1 MKKKIIFLVA
11 AALMLNSCDDLFE
24 PAIENFKDVEQMYD
38 DAQYAQGF
46 LVNVYRCV
54 PGYYDNSEYAT
65 DDAVIN
71 QKNNAFLTMAT
82 GGWTSRLWTPINQWT
97 NSFSSIQYINLFLEN
112 VDKVRW
118 SDDAEK
124 AQLFAR
130 RTKGEAYGLRGMF
143 LYYLL
148 RAHAGFGENGE
159 LLGVPRLTEYL
170 TINSDLNLPRASFA
184 DCVQQIYSDLEKA
197 EELLPWEYNDVNEVP
212 ADFQSITQDKG
223 KYNTVMG
230 EKSRQLFNGL
240 IARAYRVR
248 TALLAASPAFQDAS
262 NPASWADAANAAA
275 AVLNYNGGLGG
286 LDDKGVEYYSKE
298 VVENLQKGINP
309 KEIIWR
315 ENVSNSEAANSQEA
329 NNFPPSL
336 NGSGN
341 MNPSQNLVDA
351 FPMANGYPI
360 SDIVNSNYDKNNPYK
375 NREKRF
381 YQSILYDGSMWQ
393 GEEIITRVGVG
404 SPNEIDTSSD
414 SDVTNTGYYTRKTI
428 DESVNGADNLQMS
441 NGMANYIFF
450 RYADVLLMYAEA
462 SLEAGDKPT
471 AVEYLDMVRT
481 RGGNMPSIDDTYPLG
496 ITENQLREIIRR
508 DRRIELAFED
518 KRWWD
523 ILRWKICDGE
533 NGVMNKPI
541 GGMKIEDTNG
551 DGVWEYN
558 YHEVG
563 KRTFLPR
570 MYYQPIPQY
579 VIDKNP
585 VIREQNGG
593 EDGWVNGQNPG
604 Y

>member
-1 MKKKIIFLVA
+1 MRIHNIIKTVCLAGSLALLSACEDWLEIEPKDRFGDTTVWGSEENADMFLNDIYNQLPHLNNETQNLDQYSDNSYVGAEWMNARTTIYTGALSPTSWIPGPWDMWKWGRQNNDDAKGQYERIRSCNLFITKVTESDFSADYKKERLAEARFLRAWFYHYLWMAYGGVPIITEVLDNNVSTDIFYPRETAQKTFEFIDKELDEIK
-11 AALMLNSCDDLFE
+11 DDL
-24 PAIENFKDVEQMYD
+24 P
-38 DAQYAQGF
+38 
-46 LVNVYRCV
+46 
-54 PGYYDNSEYAT
+54 P
-65 DDAVIN
+65 
-71 QKNNAFLTMAT
+71 
-82 GGWTSRLWTPINQWT
+82 
-97 NSFSSIQYINLFLEN
+97 
-112 VDKVRW
+112 
-118 SDDAEK
+118 
-124 AQLFAR
+124 R
-130 RTKGEAYGLRGMF
+130 RSG
-143 LYYLL
+143 
-148 RAHAGFGENGE
+148 
-159 LLGVPRLTEYL
+159 
-170 TINSDLNLPRASFA
+170 SDLGRASKGAILTLKGWVKLFHA
-184 DCVQQIYSDLEKA
+184 S
-197 EELLPWEYNDVNEVP
+197 ELRNPGKDKKRWE
-212 ADFQSITQDKG
+212 
-223 KYNTVMG
+223 
-230 EKSRQLFNGL
+230 
-240 IARAYRVR
+240 
-248 TALLAASPAFQDAS
+248 
-262 NPASWADAANAAA
+262 AAA
-275 AVLNYNGGLGG
+275 ATLKDVIDLQVYRLQPTILDLWTEATNNNDEVIFDFQMSKQNGGRREG
-286 LDDKGVEYYSKE
+286 LFGPVFVKGVQSS
-298 VVENLQKGINP
+298 
-309 KEIIWR
+309 W
-315 ENVSNSEAANSQEA
+315 
-329 NNFPPSL
+329 
-336 NGSGN
+336 GN
-341 MNPSQNLVDA
+341 MQPTQELVDDYC
-351 FPMANGYPI
+351 MANGLPI
-360 SDIVNSNYDKNNPYK
+360 TDPASGYNKNNPYK

-471 AVEYLDMVRT
+471 AIEYLDMVRT
-481 RGGNMPSIDDTYPLG
+481 RGDNMPSINDTYPQG

>member
-1 MKKKIIFLVA
+1 MRIHNIIKTVCLAGSLALLSACEDWLEIEPKDRFGDTTVWGSEENADMFLNDIYNQLPHLNNETQNLDQYSDNSYVGAEWMNARTTIYTGALSPTSWIPGPWDMWKWGRQNNDDAKGQYERIRSCNLFITKVTESDFSAEYKKERLAEVRFLRAWFYHYLWMAYGGVPIITEVLDNNVSTDIFYPRETAQKTFEFIDKELDEIK
-11 AALMLNSCDDLFE
+11 DDL
-24 PAIENFKDVEQMYD
+24 P
-38 DAQYAQGF
+38 
-46 LVNVYRCV
+46 
-54 PGYYDNSEYAT
+54 P
-65 DDAVIN
+65 
-71 QKNNAFLTMAT
+71 
-82 GGWTSRLWTPINQWT
+82 
-97 NSFSSIQYINLFLEN
+97 
-112 VDKVRW
+112 
-118 SDDAEK
+118 
-124 AQLFAR
+124 R
-130 RTKGEAYGLRGMF
+130 RSG
-143 LYYLL
+143 
-148 RAHAGFGENGE
+148 
-159 LLGVPRLTEYL
+159 
-170 TINSDLNLPRASFA
+170 SDLGRASKGA
-184 DCVQQIYSDLEKA
+184 ILTLKGWV
-197 EELLPWEYNDVNEVP
+197 ELFHASELRNPGKDKKRWE
-212 ADFQSITQDKG
+212 
-223 KYNTVMG
+223 
-230 EKSRQLFNGL
+230 
-240 IARAYRVR
+240 
-248 TALLAASPAFQDAS
+248 
-262 NPASWADAANAAA
+262 AAA
-275 AVLNYNGGLGG
+275 ATLKDVIDLQVYHLQPTILDLWTEATNNNDEVIFDFQMSKQNGGRREG
-286 LDDKGVEYYSKE
+286 LFGPVFVKGVQSS
-298 VVENLQKGINP
+298 
-309 KEIIWR
+309 W
-315 ENVSNSEAANSQEA
+315 
-329 NNFPPSL
+329 
-336 NGSGN
+336 GN
-341 MNPSQNLVDA
+341 MQPTQELVDDYC
-351 FPMANGYPI
+351 MANGLPI
-360 SDIVNSNYDKNNPYK
+360 TDPASGYNKNNPYK

-471 AVEYLDMVRT
+471 AIEYLDMVRT
-481 RGGNMPSIDDTYPLG
+481 RRDNMPSIGDTYPQG

>member
-1 MKKKIIFLVA
+1 MRIHNIIKTVCLAGSLALLSACEDWLEIEPKDRFGDTTVWGSEENADMFLNDIYNQLPHLNNETQNLDQYSDNSYVGAEWMNARTTIYTGALSPTSWIPGPWDMWKWGRQNNDDAKGQYERIRSCNLFITKVIESDFSADYKKERLAEARFLRAWFYHYLWMAYGGVPIITEVLDNNVSTDIFYPRETAQKTFEFIDKELDEIK
-11 AALMLNSCDDLFE
+11 DDL
-24 PAIENFKDVEQMYD
+24 P
-38 DAQYAQGF
+38 
-46 LVNVYRCV
+46 
-54 PGYYDNSEYAT
+54 P
-65 DDAVIN
+65 
-71 QKNNAFLTMAT
+71 
-82 GGWTSRLWTPINQWT
+82 
-97 NSFSSIQYINLFLEN
+97 
-112 VDKVRW
+112 
-118 SDDAEK
+118 
-124 AQLFAR
+124 R
-130 RTKGEAYGLRGMF
+130 RSG
-143 LYYLL
+143 
-148 RAHAGFGENGE
+148 
-159 LLGVPRLTEYL
+159 
-170 TINSDLNLPRASFA
+170 SDLGRASKGA
-184 DCVQQIYSDLEKA
+184 ILTLKGWV
-197 EELLPWEYNDVNEVP
+197 ELFHASELRNPGKDKKRWE
-212 ADFQSITQDKG
+212 
-223 KYNTVMG
+223 
-230 EKSRQLFNGL
+230 
-240 IARAYRVR
+240 
-248 TALLAASPAFQDAS
+248 
-262 NPASWADAANAAA
+262 AAA
-275 AVLNYNGGLGG
+275 ATLKDVIDLQVYHLQPTILDLWTEATNNNDEVIFDFQMSKQNGGRREG
-286 LDDKGVEYYSKE
+286 LFGPVFVKGVQSS
-298 VVENLQKGINP
+298 
-309 KEIIWR
+309 W
-315 ENVSNSEAANSQEA
+315 
-329 NNFPPSL
+329 
-336 NGSGN
+336 GN
-341 MNPSQNLVDA
+341 MQPTQELVDDYC
-351 FPMANGYPI
+351 MANGLPI
-360 SDIVNSNYDKNNPYK
+360 TDPASGYNKNNPYK
-375 NREKRF
+375 NREKSF

-471 AVEYLDMVRT
+471 AIEYLDMVRT
-481 RGGNMPSIDDTYPLG
+481 RGDNMPSIGDTYPQG

>member
-1 MKKKIIFLVA
+1 MRIHNIIKTVCLAGSLALLSACEDWLEIEPKDRFGDTTVWGSEENADMFLNDIYNQLPHLNNETQNLDQYSDNSYVGAEWMNARTTIYTGALSPTSWIPGPWDMWKWGRQNNDDAKGQYERIRSCNLFITKVTESDFSAEYKKERLAEVRFLRAWFYHYLWMAYGGVPIITEVLDNNVSTDIFYPRETAQKTFEFIDKELDEIK
-11 AALMLNSCDDLFE
+11 DDL
-24 PAIENFKDVEQMYD
+24 P
-38 DAQYAQGF
+38 
-46 LVNVYRCV
+46 
-54 PGYYDNSEYAT
+54 P
-65 DDAVIN
+65 
-71 QKNNAFLTMAT
+71 
-82 GGWTSRLWTPINQWT
+82 
-97 NSFSSIQYINLFLEN
+97 
-112 VDKVRW
+112 
-118 SDDAEK
+118 
-124 AQLFAR
+124 R
-130 RTKGEAYGLRGMF
+130 RSG
-143 LYYLL
+143 
-148 RAHAGFGENGE
+148 
-159 LLGVPRLTEYL
+159 
-170 TINSDLNLPRASFA
+170 SDLGRASKGA
-184 DCVQQIYSDLEKA
+184 ILTLKGWV
-197 EELLPWEYNDVNEVP
+197 ELFHASELRNPGKDKKRWE
-212 ADFQSITQDKG
+212 
-223 KYNTVMG
+223 
-230 EKSRQLFNGL
+230 
-240 IARAYRVR
+240 
-248 TALLAASPAFQDAS
+248 
-262 NPASWADAANAAA
+262 AAA
-275 AVLNYNGGLGG
+275 ATLKDVIDLQVYHLQPTILDLWTEATNNNDEVIFDFQMSKQNGGRREG
-286 LDDKGVEYYSKE
+286 LFGPVFVKGVQSS
-298 VVENLQKGINP
+298 
-309 KEIIWR
+309 W
-315 ENVSNSEAANSQEA
+315 
-329 NNFPPSL
+329 
-336 NGSGN
+336 GN
-341 MNPSQNLVDA
+341 MQPTQELVDDYC
-351 FPMANGYPI
+351 MANRLPITDPASGY
-360 SDIVNSNYDKNNPYK
+360 NKNNPYK

-471 AVEYLDMVRT
+471 AIEYLDMVRT
-481 RGGNMPSIDDTYPLG
+481 RGDNMPSIGDTYPQG

>member
-1 MKKKIIFLVA
+1 MRIHNIIKTVCLAGSLALLSACEDWLEIEPKDRFGDTTVWGSEENADMFLNDIYNQLPHLNNETQNLDQYSDNSYVGAEWMNARTTIYTGALSPTSWIPGPWDMWKWGRQNNDDAKGQYERIRSCNLFITKVTESDFSADYKKERLAEARFLRAWFYHYLWMAYGGVPIITEVLDNNVSTDIFYPRETAQKTFEFIDKELDEIK
-11 AALMLNSCDDLFE
+11 DDL
-24 PAIENFKDVEQMYD
+24 P
-38 DAQYAQGF
+38 
-46 LVNVYRCV
+46 
-54 PGYYDNSEYAT
+54 P
-65 DDAVIN
+65 
-71 QKNNAFLTMAT
+71 
-82 GGWTSRLWTPINQWT
+82 
-97 NSFSSIQYINLFLEN
+97 
-112 VDKVRW
+112 
-118 SDDAEK
+118 
-124 AQLFAR
+124 R
-130 RTKGEAYGLRGMF
+130 RSG
-143 LYYLL
+143 
-148 RAHAGFGENGE
+148 
-159 LLGVPRLTEYL
+159 
-170 TINSDLNLPRASFA
+170 SDLGRASKGA
-184 DCVQQIYSDLEKA
+184 ILTLKGWV
-197 EELLPWEYNDVNEVP
+197 ELFHTSELRNPGKDKKRWE
-212 ADFQSITQDKG
+212 
-223 KYNTVMG
+223 
-230 EKSRQLFNGL
+230 
-240 IARAYRVR
+240 
-248 TALLAASPAFQDAS
+248 
-262 NPASWADAANAAA
+262 AAA
-275 AVLNYNGGLGG
+275 ATLKDVIDLQVYRLQPTILDLWTEATNNNDEVIFDFQMSKQNGGRREG
-286 LDDKGVEYYSKE
+286 LFGPVFVKGVQSS
-298 VVENLQKGINP
+298 
-309 KEIIWR
+309 W
-315 ENVSNSEAANSQEA
+315 
-329 NNFPPSL
+329 
-336 NGSGN
+336 GN
-341 MNPSQNLVDA
+341 MQPTQELVDDYC
-351 FPMANGYPI
+351 MANGLPI
-360 SDIVNSNYDKNNPYK
+360 TDPASGYNKNNPYK

-404 SPNEIDTSSD
+404 SPNEIDTSSN

-471 AVEYLDMVRT
+471 AIEYLDMVRT
-481 RGGNMPSIDDTYPLG
+481 RGDNMPSINDTYPQG

>member
-1 MKKKIIFLVA
+1 MRIHNIIKTVCLAGSLALLSACEDWLEIEPKDRFGDTTVWGSEENADMFLNDIYNQLPHLNNETQNLDQYSDNSYVGAEWMNARTTIYTGALSPTSWIPGPWDMWKWGRQNNDDAKGQYERIRSCNLFITKVTESDFSADYKKERLAEARFLRAWFYHYLWMAYGGVPIITEVLDNNVSTDIFYPRETAQKTFEFIDKELDEIK
-11 AALMLNSCDDLFE
+11 DDL
-24 PAIENFKDVEQMYD
+24 P
-38 DAQYAQGF
+38 
-46 LVNVYRCV
+46 
-54 PGYYDNSEYAT
+54 P
-65 DDAVIN
+65 
-71 QKNNAFLTMAT
+71 
-82 GGWTSRLWTPINQWT
+82 
-97 NSFSSIQYINLFLEN
+97 
-112 VDKVRW
+112 
-118 SDDAEK
+118 
-124 AQLFAR
+124 R
-130 RTKGEAYGLRGMF
+130 RSG
-143 LYYLL
+143 
-148 RAHAGFGENGE
+148 
-159 LLGVPRLTEYL
+159 
-170 TINSDLNLPRASFA
+170 SDLGRASKGA
-184 DCVQQIYSDLEKA
+184 ILTLKGWV
-197 EELLPWEYNDVNEVP
+197 ELFHASELRNPGKDKKRWE
-212 ADFQSITQDKG
+212 
-223 KYNTVMG
+223 
-230 EKSRQLFNGL
+230 
-240 IARAYRVR
+240 
-248 TALLAASPAFQDAS
+248 
-262 NPASWADAANAAA
+262 AAA
-275 AVLNYNGGLGG
+275 ATLKDVIDLQVYRLQPTILDFWTEATNNNDEVIFDFQMSKQNGGRREG
-286 LDDKGVEYYSKE
+286 LFGPVFVKGVQSS
-298 VVENLQKGINP
+298 
-309 KEIIWR
+309 W
-315 ENVSNSEAANSQEA
+315 
-329 NNFPPSL
+329 
-336 NGSGN
+336 GN
-341 MNPSQNLVDA
+341 MQPTQELVDDYC
-351 FPMANGYPI
+351 MANGLPI
-360 SDIVNSNYDKNNPYK
+360 TDPASGYNKNNPYK

-471 AVEYLDMVRT
+471 AIEYLDMVRT
-481 RGGNMPSIDDTYPLG
+481 RGDNMPSINDTYPQG

>member
-1 MKKKIIFLVA
+1 MRIHNIIKTVCLAGSLALLSACEDWLEIEPKDRFGDTTVWGSEENADMFLNDIYNQLPHLNNETQNLDQYSDNSYVGAEWMNARTTIYTGALSPTSWIPGPWDMWKWGRQNNDDAKGQYERIRSCNLFITKVTESDFSAEYKKERLAEVRFLRAWFYHYLWMAYGGVPIITEVLDNNVSTDIFYPRETAQKTFEFIDKELDEIK
-11 AALMLNSCDDLFE
+11 DDL
-24 PAIENFKDVEQMYD
+24 P
-38 DAQYAQGF
+38 
-46 LVNVYRCV
+46 
-54 PGYYDNSEYAT
+54 P
-65 DDAVIN
+65 
-71 QKNNAFLTMAT
+71 
-82 GGWTSRLWTPINQWT
+82 
-97 NSFSSIQYINLFLEN
+97 
-112 VDKVRW
+112 
-118 SDDAEK
+118 
-124 AQLFAR
+124 R
-130 RTKGEAYGLRGMF
+130 RSG
-143 LYYLL
+143 
-148 RAHAGFGENGE
+148 
-159 LLGVPRLTEYL
+159 
-170 TINSDLNLPRASFA
+170 SDLGRASKGA
-184 DCVQQIYSDLEKA
+184 ILTLKGWV
-197 EELLPWEYNDVNEVP
+197 ELFHASELRNPGKDKKRWE
-212 ADFQSITQDKG
+212 
-223 KYNTVMG
+223 
-230 EKSRQLFNGL
+230 
-240 IARAYRVR
+240 
-248 TALLAASPAFQDAS
+248 
-262 NPASWADAANAAA
+262 AAA
-275 AVLNYNGGLGG
+275 ATLKDVIDLQVYHLQPTILDLWTEATNNNDEVIFDFQMSKQNGGRREG
-286 LDDKGVEYYSKE
+286 LFGPVFVKGVQSS
-298 VVENLQKGINP
+298 
-309 KEIIWR
+309 W
-315 ENVSNSEAANSQEA
+315 
-329 NNFPPSL
+329 
-336 NGSGN
+336 GN
-341 MNPSQNLVDA
+341 MQPTQELVDDYC
-351 FPMANGYPI
+351 MANGLPI
-360 SDIVNSNYDKNNPYK
+360 TDPASGYNKNNPYK

-471 AVEYLDMVRT
+471 AIEYLDMVRT
-481 RGGNMPSIDDTYPLG
+481 RGDNMPSIGDTYPQG

-558 YHEVG
+558 YHEVV

>member
-1 MKKKIIFLVA
+1 MRIHNIIKTVCLAGSLALLSACEDWLEIEPKDRFGDTTVWGSEENADMFLNDIYNQLPHLNNETQNLDQYSDNSYVGAEWMNARTTIYTGALSPTSWIPGPWDMWKWGRQNNDDAKGQYERIRSCNLFITKVTESDFSADYKKERLAEARFLRAWFYHYLWMAYGGVPIITEVLDNNVSTDIFYPRETAQKTFEFIDKELDEIK
-11 AALMLNSCDDLFE
+11 DDL
-24 PAIENFKDVEQMYD
+24 P
-38 DAQYAQGF
+38 
-46 LVNVYRCV
+46 
-54 PGYYDNSEYAT
+54 P
-65 DDAVIN
+65 
-71 QKNNAFLTMAT
+71 
-82 GGWTSRLWTPINQWT
+82 
-97 NSFSSIQYINLFLEN
+97 
-112 VDKVRW
+112 
-118 SDDAEK
+118 
-124 AQLFAR
+124 R
-130 RTKGEAYGLRGMF
+130 RSG
-143 LYYLL
+143 
-148 RAHAGFGENGE
+148 
-159 LLGVPRLTEYL
+159 
-170 TINSDLNLPRASFA
+170 SDLGRASKGA
-184 DCVQQIYSDLEKA
+184 ILALKGWV
-197 EELLPWEYNDVNEVP
+197 ELFHASELRNPGKDKKRWE
-212 ADFQSITQDKG
+212 
-223 KYNTVMG
+223 
-230 EKSRQLFNGL
+230 
-240 IARAYRVR
+240 
-248 TALLAASPAFQDAS
+248 
-262 NPASWADAANAAA
+262 AAA
-275 AVLNYNGGLGG
+275 ATLKDVIDLQVYRLQPTILDLWTEATNNNDEVIFDFQMSKQNGGRREG
-286 LDDKGVEYYSKE
+286 LFGPVFVKGVQSS
-298 VVENLQKGINP
+298 
-309 KEIIWR
+309 W
-315 ENVSNSEAANSQEA
+315 
-329 NNFPPSL
+329 
-336 NGSGN
+336 GN
-341 MNPSQNLVDA
+341 MQPTQELVDDYC
-351 FPMANGYPI
+351 MANGLPI
-360 SDIVNSNYDKNNPYK
+360 TDPASGYNKNNPYK

-471 AVEYLDMVRT
+471 AIEYLDMVRT
-481 RGGNMPSIDDTYPLG
+481 RGDNMPSINDTYPQG

>member
-1 MKKKIIFLVA
+1 MRIHNIIKTVCLAGSLALLSACEDWLEIEPKDRFGDTTVWGSEENADMFLNDIYNQLPHLNNETQNLDQYSDNSYVGAEWMNARTTIYTGALSPTSWIPGPWDMWKWGRQNNDDAKGQYERIRSCNLFITKVTESDFSADYKKERLAEARFLRAWFYHYLWMAYGGVPIITEVLDNNVSTDIFYPRETAQKTFEFIDKELDEIK
-11 AALMLNSCDDLFE
+11 DDL
-24 PAIENFKDVEQMYD
+24 P
-38 DAQYAQGF
+38 
-46 LVNVYRCV
+46 
-54 PGYYDNSEYAT
+54 P
-65 DDAVIN
+65 
-71 QKNNAFLTMAT
+71 
-82 GGWTSRLWTPINQWT
+82 
-97 NSFSSIQYINLFLEN
+97 
-112 VDKVRW
+112 
-118 SDDAEK
+118 
-124 AQLFAR
+124 R
-130 RTKGEAYGLRGMF
+130 RSG
-143 LYYLL
+143 
-148 RAHAGFGENGE
+148 
-159 LLGVPRLTEYL
+159 
-170 TINSDLNLPRASFA
+170 SDLGRASKGA
-184 DCVQQIYSDLEKA
+184 ILTLKGWV
-197 EELLPWEYNDVNEVP
+197 ELFHASELRNPGKDKKRWE
-212 ADFQSITQDKG
+212 
-223 KYNTVMG
+223 
-230 EKSRQLFNGL
+230 
-240 IARAYRVR
+240 
-248 TALLAASPAFQDAS
+248 
-262 NPASWADAANAAA
+262 AAA
-275 AVLNYNGGLGG
+275 ATLKDVIDLQVYHLQPTILDLWTEATNNNDEVIFDFQMSKQNGGRREG
-286 LDDKGVEYYSKE
+286 LFGPVFVKGVQSS
-298 VVENLQKGINP
+298 
-309 KEIIWR
+309 W
-315 ENVSNSEAANSQEA
+315 
-329 NNFPPSL
+329 
-336 NGSGN
+336 GN
-341 MNPSQNLVDA
+341 MQPTQELVDDYC
-351 FPMANGYPI
+351 MANGLPI
-360 SDIVNSNYDKNNPYK
+360 TDPASGYNKNNPYK

-471 AVEYLDMVRT
+471 AIEYLDMVRT
-481 RGGNMPSIDDTYPLG
+481 RGDNMPSIGDTYPQG

-541 GGMKIEDTNG
+541 GGMKKEDTTG

>member
-1 MKKKIIFLVA
+1 MRIHNIIKTVCLAGSLALLSACEDWLEIEPKDRFGDTTVWGSEENADMFLNDIYNQLPHLNNETQNLDQYSDNSYVGAEWMNARTTIYTGALSPTSWIPGPWDMWKWGRQNNDDAKGQYERICNLFITKVTESDFSAEYKKERLAEARFLRAWFYHYLWMAYGGVPIITEVLDNNVSTDIFYPRETAQKTFEFIDKELDEIK
-11 AALMLNSCDDLFE
+11 DDL
-24 PAIENFKDVEQMYD
+24 P
-38 DAQYAQGF
+38 
-46 LVNVYRCV
+46 
-54 PGYYDNSEYAT
+54 P
-65 DDAVIN
+65 
-71 QKNNAFLTMAT
+71 
-82 GGWTSRLWTPINQWT
+82 
-97 NSFSSIQYINLFLEN
+97 
-112 VDKVRW
+112 
-118 SDDAEK
+118 
-124 AQLFAR
+124 R
-130 RTKGEAYGLRGMF
+130 RSG
-143 LYYLL
+143 
-148 RAHAGFGENGE
+148 
-159 LLGVPRLTEYL
+159 
-170 TINSDLNLPRASFA
+170 SDLGRASKGA
-184 DCVQQIYSDLEKA
+184 ILTLKGWV
-197 EELLPWEYNDVNEVP
+197 ELFHASELRNPGKDKKRWE
-212 ADFQSITQDKG
+212 
-223 KYNTVMG
+223 
-230 EKSRQLFNGL
+230 
-240 IARAYRVR
+240 
-248 TALLAASPAFQDAS
+248 
-262 NPASWADAANAAA
+262 AAA
-275 AVLNYNGGLGG
+275 ATLKDVIDLQVYHLQPTILDLWTEATNNNDEVIFDFQMSKQNGGRREG
-286 LDDKGVEYYSKE
+286 LFGPVFVKGVQSS
-298 VVENLQKGINP
+298 
-309 KEIIWR
+309 W
-315 ENVSNSEAANSQEA
+315 
-329 NNFPPSL
+329 
-336 NGSGN
+336 GN
-341 MNPSQNLVDA
+341 MQPTQELVDDYC
-351 FPMANGYPI
+351 MANGLPI
-360 SDIVNSNYDKNNPYK
+360 TDPASGYNKNNPYK

-471 AVEYLDMVRT
+471 AIEYLDMVRT
-481 RGGNMPSIDDTYPLG
+481 RGDNMPSIGDTYPQG

>member
-1 MKKKIIFLVA
+1 MRIHNIIKTVCLAGSLALLSACEDWLEIEPKDRFGDTTVWGSEENADMFLNDIYNQLPHLNNETQNLDQYSDNSYVGAEWMNARTTIYTGALSPTSWIPGPWDMWKWGRQNNDDAKGQYERIRSCNLFITKVTESDFSAEYKKERLAEARFLRAWFYHYLWMAYGGVPIITEVLDNNVSTDIFYPRETAQKTFEFIDKELDEIK
-11 AALMLNSCDDLFE
+11 DDL
-24 PAIENFKDVEQMYD
+24 P
-38 DAQYAQGF
+38 
-46 LVNVYRCV
+46 
-54 PGYYDNSEYAT
+54 P
-65 DDAVIN
+65 
-71 QKNNAFLTMAT
+71 
-82 GGWTSRLWTPINQWT
+82 
-97 NSFSSIQYINLFLEN
+97 
-112 VDKVRW
+112 
-118 SDDAEK
+118 
-124 AQLFAR
+124 R
-130 RTKGEAYGLRGMF
+130 RSG
-143 LYYLL
+143 
-148 RAHAGFGENGE
+148 
-159 LLGVPRLTEYL
+159 
-170 TINSDLNLPRASFA
+170 SDLGRASKGA
-184 DCVQQIYSDLEKA
+184 ILTLKGWV
-197 EELLPWEYNDVNEVP
+197 ELFHASELCNPGKDKKRWE
-212 ADFQSITQDKG
+212 
-223 KYNTVMG
+223 
-230 EKSRQLFNGL
+230 
-240 IARAYRVR
+240 
-248 TALLAASPAFQDAS
+248 
-262 NPASWADAANAAA
+262 AAA
-275 AVLNYNGGLGG
+275 ATLKDVIDLQVYHLQPTILDLWTEATNNNDEVIFDFQMSKQNGGRREG
-286 LDDKGVEYYSKE
+286 LFGPVFVKGVQSS
-298 VVENLQKGINP
+298 
-309 KEIIWR
+309 W
-315 ENVSNSEAANSQEA
+315 
-329 NNFPPSL
+329 
-336 NGSGN
+336 GN
-341 MNPSQNLVDA
+341 MQPTQELVDDYC
-351 FPMANGYPI
+351 MANGLPI
-360 SDIVNSNYDKNNPYK
+360 TDPASGYNKNNPYK

-471 AVEYLDMVRT
+471 AIEYLDMVRT
-481 RGGNMPSIDDTYPLG
+481 RGDNMPSIGDTYPQG

>member
-1 MKKKIIFLVA
+1 MRIHNIIKTVCLAGSLALLSACEDWLEIEPKDRFGDTTVWGSEENADMFLNDIYNQLPHLNNETQNLDQYSDNSYVGAEWMNARTTIYTGALSPTSWIPGPWDMWKWGRQNNDDAKGQYERIRSCNLFITKVTESDFSAEYKKERLAEARFLRAWFYHYLWMAYGGVPIITEVLDNNVSTDIFYPRETAQKTFEFIDKELDEIK
-11 AALMLNSCDDLFE
+11 DDL
-24 PAIENFKDVEQMYD
+24 P
-38 DAQYAQGF
+38 
-46 LVNVYRCV
+46 
-54 PGYYDNSEYAT
+54 P
-65 DDAVIN
+65 
-71 QKNNAFLTMAT
+71 
-82 GGWTSRLWTPINQWT
+82 
-97 NSFSSIQYINLFLEN
+97 
-112 VDKVRW
+112 
-118 SDDAEK
+118 
-124 AQLFAR
+124 R
-130 RTKGEAYGLRGMF
+130 RSG
-143 LYYLL
+143 
-148 RAHAGFGENGE
+148 
-159 LLGVPRLTEYL
+159 
-170 TINSDLNLPRASFA
+170 SDLGRASKGA
-184 DCVQQIYSDLEKA
+184 ILTLKGWV
-197 EELLPWEYNDVNEVP
+197 ELFHASELRNPGK
-212 ADFQSITQDKG
+212 DK
-223 KYNTVMG
+223 KRW
-230 EKSRQLFNGL
+230 K
-240 IARAYRVR
+240 
-248 TALLAASPAFQDAS
+248 
-262 NPASWADAANAAA
+262 AAA
-275 AVLNYNGGLGG
+275 ATLKDVIDLQVYHLQPTILDLWTEATNNNDEVIFDFQMSKQNGGRREG
-286 LDDKGVEYYSKE
+286 LFGPVFVKGVQSS
-298 VVENLQKGINP
+298 
-309 KEIIWR
+309 W
-315 ENVSNSEAANSQEA
+315 
-329 NNFPPSL
+329 
-336 NGSGN
+336 GN
-341 MNPSQNLVDA
+341 MQPTQELVDDYC
-351 FPMANGYPI
+351 MANGLPI
-360 SDIVNSNYDKNNPYK
+360 TDPASGYNKNNPYK

>member
-1 MKKKIIFLVA
+1 MRIHNIIKTVCLAGSLALLSACEDWLEIEPKDRFGDTTVWGSEENADMFLNDIYNQLPHLNNETQNLDQYSDNSYVGAEWMNARTTIYTGALSPTNWIPGPWDMWKWGRQNNDDAKGQYERIRSCNLFITKVTESDFSAEYKKERLAEVRFLRAWFYHYLWMAYGGVPIITEVLDNNVSTDIFYPRETAQKTFEFIDKELDEIK
-11 AALMLNSCDDLFE
+11 DDL
-24 PAIENFKDVEQMYD
+24 P
-38 DAQYAQGF
+38 
-46 LVNVYRCV
+46 
-54 PGYYDNSEYAT
+54 P
-65 DDAVIN
+65 
-71 QKNNAFLTMAT
+71 
-82 GGWTSRLWTPINQWT
+82 
-97 NSFSSIQYINLFLEN
+97 
-112 VDKVRW
+112 
-118 SDDAEK
+118 
-124 AQLFAR
+124 R
-130 RTKGEAYGLRGMF
+130 RSG
-143 LYYLL
+143 
-148 RAHAGFGENGE
+148 
-159 LLGVPRLTEYL
+159 
-170 TINSDLNLPRASFA
+170 SDLGRASKGA
-184 DCVQQIYSDLEKA
+184 ILTLKGWV
-197 EELLPWEYNDVNEVP
+197 ELFHASELRNPGKDKKRWE
-212 ADFQSITQDKG
+212 
-223 KYNTVMG
+223 
-230 EKSRQLFNGL
+230 
-240 IARAYRVR
+240 
-248 TALLAASPAFQDAS
+248 
-262 NPASWADAANAAA
+262 AAA
-275 AVLNYNGGLGG
+275 ATLKDVIDLQVYHLQPTILDLWTEATNNNDEVIFDFQMSKQNGGRREG
-286 LDDKGVEYYSKE
+286 LFGPVFVKGVQSS
-298 VVENLQKGINP
+298 
-309 KEIIWR
+309 W
-315 ENVSNSEAANSQEA
+315 
-329 NNFPPSL
+329 
-336 NGSGN
+336 GN
-341 MNPSQNLVDA
+341 MQPTQELVDDYC
-351 FPMANGYPI
+351 MANGLPI
-360 SDIVNSNYDKNNPYK
+360 TDPASGYNKNNPYK

-471 AVEYLDMVRT
+471 AIEYLDMVRT
-481 RGGNMPSIDDTYPLG
+481 RGDNMPSIGDTYPQG

>member
-1 MKKKIIFLVA
+1 MRIHNIIKTVCLAGSLALLSACEDWLEIEPKDRFGDTTVWGSEENADMFLNDIYNQLPHLNNETQNLDQYSDNSYVVAEWMNARTTIYTGALSPTSWIPGPWDMWKWGRQNNDDAKGQYERIRSCNLFITKVTESDFSAEYKKERLAEVRFLRAWFYHYLWMAYGGVPIITEVLDNNVSTDIFYPRETAQKTFEFIDKELDEIK
-11 AALMLNSCDDLFE
+11 DDL
-24 PAIENFKDVEQMYD
+24 P
-38 DAQYAQGF
+38 
-46 LVNVYRCV
+46 
-54 PGYYDNSEYAT
+54 P
-65 DDAVIN
+65 
-71 QKNNAFLTMAT
+71 
-82 GGWTSRLWTPINQWT
+82 
-97 NSFSSIQYINLFLEN
+97 
-112 VDKVRW
+112 
-118 SDDAEK
+118 
-124 AQLFAR
+124 R
-130 RTKGEAYGLRGMF
+130 RSG
-143 LYYLL
+143 
-148 RAHAGFGENGE
+148 
-159 LLGVPRLTEYL
+159 
-170 TINSDLNLPRASFA
+170 SDLGRASKGA
-184 DCVQQIYSDLEKA
+184 ILTLKGWV
-197 EELLPWEYNDVNEVP
+197 ELFHASELRNPGKDKKRWE
-212 ADFQSITQDKG
+212 
-223 KYNTVMG
+223 
-230 EKSRQLFNGL
+230 
-240 IARAYRVR
+240 
-248 TALLAASPAFQDAS
+248 
-262 NPASWADAANAAA
+262 AAA
-275 AVLNYNGGLGG
+275 ATLKDVIDLQVYHLQPTILDLWTEATNNNDEVIFDFQMSKQNGGRREG
-286 LDDKGVEYYSKE
+286 LFGPVFVKGVQSS
-298 VVENLQKGINP
+298 
-309 KEIIWR
+309 W
-315 ENVSNSEAANSQEA
+315 
-329 NNFPPSL
+329 
-336 NGSGN
+336 GN
-341 MNPSQNLVDA
+341 MQPTQELVDDYC
-351 FPMANGYPI
+351 MANGLPI
-360 SDIVNSNYDKNNPYK
+360 TDPASGYNKNNPYK

-471 AVEYLDMVRT
+471 AIEYLDMVRT
-481 RGGNMPSIDDTYPLG
+481 RGDNMPSIGDTYPQG

>member
-1 MKKKIIFLVA
+1 MRIHNIIKTVCLAGSLALLSACEDWLEIEPKDRFGDTTVWGSEENADMFLNDIYNQLPHLNNETQNLDQYSDNSYVGAEWMNARTTIYTGALSPTSWIPGPWDMWKWGRQNNDDAKGQYERIRSCNLFITKVTESDFSAEYKKERLAEVRFLRAWFYHYLWMAYGGVPIITEVLDNNVSTDIFYPRETAQKTFEFIDKELDEIK
-11 AALMLNSCDDLFE
+11 DDL
-24 PAIENFKDVEQMYD
+24 P
-38 DAQYAQGF
+38 
-46 LVNVYRCV
+46 
-54 PGYYDNSEYAT
+54 P
-65 DDAVIN
+65 
-71 QKNNAFLTMAT
+71 
-82 GGWTSRLWTPINQWT
+82 
-97 NSFSSIQYINLFLEN
+97 
-112 VDKVRW
+112 
-118 SDDAEK
+118 
-124 AQLFAR
+124 R
-130 RTKGEAYGLRGMF
+130 RSG
-143 LYYLL
+143 
-148 RAHAGFGENGE
+148 
-159 LLGVPRLTEYL
+159 
-170 TINSDLNLPRASFA
+170 SDLGRASKGA
-184 DCVQQIYSDLEKA
+184 ILTLKGWV
-197 EELLPWEYNDVNEVP
+197 ELFHASELRNPGKDKKRWE
-212 ADFQSITQDKG
+212 
-223 KYNTVMG
+223 
-230 EKSRQLFNGL
+230 
-240 IARAYRVR
+240 
-248 TALLAASPAFQDAS
+248 
-262 NPASWADAANAAA
+262 AAA
-275 AVLNYNGGLGG
+275 ATLKDVIDLQVYHLQPTILDLWTEATNNNDEVIFDFQMSKQNGGRREG
-286 LDDKGVEYYSKE
+286 LFGPVFVKGVQSS
-298 VVENLQKGINP
+298 
-309 KEIIWR
+309 W
-315 ENVSNSEAANSQEA
+315 
-329 NNFPPSL
+329 
-336 NGSGN
+336 GN
-341 MNPSQNLVDA
+341 MQPTQELVDDYC
-351 FPMANGYPI
+351 MANGLPI
-360 SDIVNSNYDKNNPYK
+360 TDPASGYNKNNPYK

-471 AVEYLDMVRT
+471 AIEYLDMVRT
-481 RGGNMPSIDDTYPLG
+481 RGDNMPSIGDTYPQG

-508 DRRIELAFED
+508 DRRIELAFEGH
-518 KRWWD
+518 RLWD
-523 ILRWKICDGE
+523 IRRWEICDGE

>member
-1 MKKKIIFLVA
+1 MRIHNIIKTVCLAGSFALLSACEDWLEIEPKDRFGDTTVWGSEENADMFLNDIYNQLPHLNNETQNLDQYSDNSYVGAEWMNARTTIYTGALSPTSWIPGPWDMWKWGRQNNDDAKGQYERIRSCNLFITKVSESDFSAEYKKERLAEARFLRAWFYHYLWMAYGGVPIITEVLDNNVSTDIFYPRETAQKTFEFIDRELDEIKDDLPPRRSGSDLGRASKGAILTLKGWIELFHASDLRNPGKDKKRWETA
-11 AALMLNSCDDLFE
+11 AATL
-24 PAIENFKDVEQMYD
+24 KDVIDLQ
-38 DAQYAQGF
+38 
-46 LVNVYRCV
+46 VYHLQ
-54 PGYYDNSEYAT
+54 PTILD
-65 DDAVIN
+65 
-71 QKNNAFLTMAT
+71 
-82 GGWTSRLWTPINQWT
+82 LWTEAT
-97 NSFSSIQYINLFLEN
+97 NN
-112 VDKVRW
+112 
-118 SDDAEK
+118 
-124 AQLFAR
+124 
-130 RTKGEAYGLRGMF
+130 
-143 LYYLL
+143 
-148 RAHAGFGENGE
+148 
-159 LLGVPRLTEYL
+159 
-170 TINSDLNLPRASFA
+170 
-184 DCVQQIYSDLEKA
+184 
-197 EELLPWEYNDVNEVP
+197 NDEVIF
-212 ADFQSITQDKG
+212 DFQMSKQ
-223 KYNTVMG
+223 
-230 EKSRQLFNGL
+230 
-240 IARAYRVR
+240 
-248 TALLAASPAFQDAS
+248 
-262 NPASWADAANAAA
+262 
-275 AVLNYNGGLGG
+275 NGGRREG
-286 LDDKGVEYYSKE
+286 LFGPVFVKGVQSS
-298 VVENLQKGINP
+298 
-309 KEIIWR
+309 W
-315 ENVSNSEAANSQEA
+315 
-329 NNFPPSL
+329 
-336 NGSGN
+336 GN
-341 MNPSQNLVDA
+341 MQPTQELVDDYC
-351 FPMANGYPI
+351 MANGLPI
-360 SDIVNSNYDKNNPYK
+360 TDPASGYDKNNPYK

-404 SPNEIDTSSD
+404 SPNEIDTTSA

-471 AVEYLDMVRT
+471 AIKYLDMVRT
-481 RGGNMPSIDDTYPLG
+481 RGDNMPSVNDTYPQG

>member
-1 MKKKIIFLVA
+1 MRIHNIIKTVCLAGSFALLSACEDWLEIEPKDRFGDTTVWGSEENADMFLNDIYNQLPHLNNETQNLDQYSDNSYVGAEWMNARTTIYTGALSPTSWIPGPWDMWKWGRQNNDDAKGQYERIRSCNLFITKVSESDFSAEYKKERLAEARFLRAWFYHYLWMAYGGVPIITEVLDNNVSTDIFYPRETAQKTFEFIDRELDEIKDDLPPRRSGSDLGRASKGAILTLKGWIELFHASDLRNPGKDKKRWETA
-11 AALMLNSCDDLFE
+11 AATL
-24 PAIENFKDVEQMYD
+24 KDVIDLQ
-38 DAQYAQGF
+38 
-46 LVNVYRCV
+46 VYHLQ
-54 PGYYDNSEYAT
+54 PTILD
-65 DDAVIN
+65 
-71 QKNNAFLTMAT
+71 
-82 GGWTSRLWTPINQWT
+82 LWTEAT
-97 NSFSSIQYINLFLEN
+97 NN
-112 VDKVRW
+112 
-118 SDDAEK
+118 
-124 AQLFAR
+124 
-130 RTKGEAYGLRGMF
+130 
-143 LYYLL
+143 
-148 RAHAGFGENGE
+148 
-159 LLGVPRLTEYL
+159 
-170 TINSDLNLPRASFA
+170 
-184 DCVQQIYSDLEKA
+184 
-197 EELLPWEYNDVNEVP
+197 NDEVIF
-212 ADFQSITQDKG
+212 DFQMSKQ
-223 KYNTVMG
+223 
-230 EKSRQLFNGL
+230 
-240 IARAYRVR
+240 
-248 TALLAASPAFQDAS
+248 
-262 NPASWADAANAAA
+262 
-275 AVLNYNGGLGG
+275 NGGRREG
-286 LDDKGVEYYSKE
+286 LFGPVFVKGVQSS
-298 VVENLQKGINP
+298 
-309 KEIIWR
+309 W
-315 ENVSNSEAANSQEA
+315 
-329 NNFPPSL
+329 
-336 NGSGN
+336 GN
-341 MNPSQNLVDA
+341 MQPTQELVDDYC
-351 FPMANGYPI
+351 MANGLPI
-360 SDIVNSNYDKNNPYK
+360 TDPASGYDKNNPYK

-471 AVEYLDMVRT
+471 AIKYLDMVRT
-481 RGGNMPSIDDTYPLG
+481 RGDNMPSVNDTYPQG

>member
-1 MKKKIIFLVA
+1 MRIHNIIKTVCLAGSLALLSACEDWLEIEPKDRFGDTTVWGSEENADMFLNDIYNQFPHLNNETQNLDQYSDNSYVGAEWMNARTTIYTGALSPTSWIPGPWDMWKWGRQNNDDAKGQYERIRSCNLFITKVTESDFSAEYKKERLAEARFLRAWFYHYLWMAYGGVPIITEVLDNNVSTDIFYPRETAQKTFEFIDKELDEIK
-11 AALMLNSCDDLFE
+11 DDL
-24 PAIENFKDVEQMYD
+24 P
-38 DAQYAQGF
+38 
-46 LVNVYRCV
+46 
-54 PGYYDNSEYAT
+54 P
-65 DDAVIN
+65 
-71 QKNNAFLTMAT
+71 
-82 GGWTSRLWTPINQWT
+82 
-97 NSFSSIQYINLFLEN
+97 
-112 VDKVRW
+112 
-118 SDDAEK
+118 
-124 AQLFAR
+124 R
-130 RTKGEAYGLRGMF
+130 RSG
-143 LYYLL
+143 
-148 RAHAGFGENGE
+148 
-159 LLGVPRLTEYL
+159 
-170 TINSDLNLPRASFA
+170 SDLGRASKGA
-184 DCVQQIYSDLEKA
+184 ILTLKGWV
-197 EELLPWEYNDVNEVP
+197 ELFHASELRNPGKDKKRWE
-212 ADFQSITQDKG
+212 
-223 KYNTVMG
+223 
-230 EKSRQLFNGL
+230 
-240 IARAYRVR
+240 
-248 TALLAASPAFQDAS
+248 
-262 NPASWADAANAAA
+262 AAA
-275 AVLNYNGGLGG
+275 ATLKDVIDLQVYHLQPTILDLWTEATNNNDEVIFDFQMSKQNGGRREG
-286 LDDKGVEYYSKE
+286 LFGPVFVKGVQSS
-298 VVENLQKGINP
+298 
-309 KEIIWR
+309 W
-315 ENVSNSEAANSQEA
+315 
-329 NNFPPSL
+329 
-336 NGSGN
+336 GN
-341 MNPSQNLVDA
+341 MQPTQELVDDYC
-351 FPMANGYPI
+351 MANGLPI
-360 SDIVNSNYDKNNPYK
+360 TDPASGYNKNNPYK

>member
-1 MKKKIIFLVA
+1 MRIHNIIKTVCLAGSLALLSACEDWLEIEPKDRFGDTTVWGSEENADMFLNDIYNQLPHLNNETQNLDQYSDNSYVGAEWMNARTTIYTGALSPTSWIPGPWDMWKWGRQNNDDAKGQYERIRSCNLFITKVTESDFSADYKKERLAEARFLRAWFYHYLWMAYGGVPIITEVLDNNVSTDIFYPRETAQKTFEFIDKELDEIK
-11 AALMLNSCDDLFE
+11 DDL
-24 PAIENFKDVEQMYD
+24 P
-38 DAQYAQGF
+38 
-46 LVNVYRCV
+46 
-54 PGYYDNSEYAT
+54 P
-65 DDAVIN
+65 
-71 QKNNAFLTMAT
+71 
-82 GGWTSRLWTPINQWT
+82 
-97 NSFSSIQYINLFLEN
+97 
-112 VDKVRW
+112 
-118 SDDAEK
+118 
-124 AQLFAR
+124 R
-130 RTKGEAYGLRGMF
+130 RSG
-143 LYYLL
+143 
-148 RAHAGFGENGE
+148 
-159 LLGVPRLTEYL
+159 
-170 TINSDLNLPRASFA
+170 SDLGRASKGA
-184 DCVQQIYSDLEKA
+184 ILTLKGWV
-197 EELLPWEYNDVNEVP
+197 ELFHASELRNLGKDKKRWE
-212 ADFQSITQDKG
+212 
-223 KYNTVMG
+223 
-230 EKSRQLFNGL
+230 
-240 IARAYRVR
+240 
-248 TALLAASPAFQDAS
+248 
-262 NPASWADAANAAA
+262 AAA
-275 AVLNYNGGLGG
+275 ATLKDVIDLQVYRLQPTILDLWTEATNNNDEVIFDFQMSKQNGGRREG
-286 LDDKGVEYYSKE
+286 LFGPVFVKGVQSS
-298 VVENLQKGINP
+298 
-309 KEIIWR
+309 W
-315 ENVSNSEAANSQEA
+315 
-329 NNFPPSL
+329 
-336 NGSGN
+336 GN
-341 MNPSQNLVDA
+341 MQPTQELVDDYC
-351 FPMANGYPI
+351 MANGLPI
-360 SDIVNSNYDKNNPYK
+360 TDPASGYNKNNPYK

-471 AVEYLDMVRT
+471 AIEYLDMVRT
-481 RGGNMPSIDDTYPLG
+481 RGDNMPSINDTYPQG

>member
-1 MKKKIIFLVA
+1 MRIHRIIKTVCLVGSIALLSACEDWLEIEPKDRFGDTTVWGSEENADMFLNDIYNQ
-11 AALMLNSCDDLFE
+11 LPHLNNETQNLD
-24 PAIENFKDVEQMYD
+24 
-38 DAQYAQGF
+38 QYS
-46 LVNVYRCV
+46 
-54 PGYYDNSEYAT
+54 DNSYVGAEWMNARTTIYTGALSPT
-65 DDAVIN
+65 SWIPGPWDMWKWGRQDNNDA
-71 QKNNAFLTMAT
+71 K
-82 GGWTSRLWTPINQWT
+82 G
-97 NSFSSIQYINLFLEN
+97 QYERIRSCNLFIT
-112 VDKVRW
+112 KVNESNFSADYKKERL
-118 SDDAEK
+118 AE
-124 AQLFAR
+124 AR
-130 RTKGEAYGLRGMF
+130 FLRAWFYHYLWMAYG
-143 LYYLL
+143 
-148 RAHAGFGENGE
+148 
-159 LLGVPRLTEYL
+159 GVPIITEVLDNNISTDIFYPRETAQKTFEFIDREL
-170 TINSDLNLPRASFA
+170 DEIKNDLPPRRSGSDLGRASKGAILTLKGWVELFHA
-184 DCVQQIYSDLEKA
+184 SELRNPGKEKKR
-197 EELLPWEYNDVNEVP
+197 WE
-212 ADFQSITQDKG
+212 
-223 KYNTVMG
+223 
-230 EKSRQLFNGL
+230 
-240 IARAYRVR
+240 
-248 TALLAASPAFQDAS
+248 
-262 NPASWADAANAAA
+262 AAA
-275 AVLNYNGGLGG
+275 ATLKVVIDLQVYHLQPTILDLWTEATNNNDEVIFDFQMSKQNGGRREG
-286 LDDKGVEYYSKE
+286 LFGPVFVKGVQSS
-298 VVENLQKGINP
+298 
-309 KEIIWR
+309 W
-315 ENVSNSEAANSQEA
+315 
-329 NNFPPSL
+329 
-336 NGSGN
+336 GN
-341 MNPSQNLVDA
+341 MQPTQELVDDYC
-351 FPMANGYPI
+351 MANGLPI
-360 SDIVNSNYDKNNPYK
+360 TDPASGYNKNDPYK

-481 RGGNMPSIDDTYPLG
+481 RGGNMPSIAETYPQG

-523 ILRWKICDGE
+523 ILRWKICDGD

-541 GGMKIEDTNG
+541 GGMKIEDTDG
-551 DGVWEYN
+551 DGIWEYN

>member
-1 MKKKIIFLVA
+1 MRIHNIIKTVCLAGSFALLSACEDWLEIEPKDRFGDTTVWGSEENADMFLNDIYNQLPHLNNETQNLDQYSDNSYVGAEWMNARTTIYTGALSPTSWIPGPWDMWKWGRQNNDDAKGQYERIRSCNLFITKVSESDFSAEYKKERLAEARFLRAWFYHYLWMAYGGVPIITEVLDNNVSTDIFYPRETAQKTFEFIDRELDEIKDDLPPRRSGSDLGRASKGAILTLKGWIELFHASDLRNPGKDKKRWETA
-11 AALMLNSCDDLFE
+11 AATL
-24 PAIENFKDVEQMYD
+24 KDVIDLQ
-38 DAQYAQGF
+38 
-46 LVNVYRCV
+46 VYHLQ
-54 PGYYDNSEYAT
+54 PTILD
-65 DDAVIN
+65 
-71 QKNNAFLTMAT
+71 
-82 GGWTSRLWTPINQWT
+82 LWTEAT
-97 NSFSSIQYINLFLEN
+97 NN
-112 VDKVRW
+112 
-118 SDDAEK
+118 
-124 AQLFAR
+124 
-130 RTKGEAYGLRGMF
+130 
-143 LYYLL
+143 
-148 RAHAGFGENGE
+148 
-159 LLGVPRLTEYL
+159 
-170 TINSDLNLPRASFA
+170 
-184 DCVQQIYSDLEKA
+184 
-197 EELLPWEYNDVNEVP
+197 NDEVIF
-212 ADFQSITQDKG
+212 DFQMSKQ
-223 KYNTVMG
+223 
-230 EKSRQLFNGL
+230 
-240 IARAYRVR
+240 
-248 TALLAASPAFQDAS
+248 
-262 NPASWADAANAAA
+262 
-275 AVLNYNGGLGG
+275 NGGRREG
-286 LDDKGVEYYSKE
+286 LFGPVFVKGVQSS
-298 VVENLQKGINP
+298 
-309 KEIIWR
+309 W
-315 ENVSNSEAANSQEA
+315 
-329 NNFPPSL
+329 
-336 NGSGN
+336 GN
-341 MNPSQNLVDA
+341 MQPTQELVDDYC
-351 FPMANGYPI
+351 MANGLPI
-360 SDIVNSNYDKNNPYK
+360 TDPASGYDKNNPYK

-441 NGMANYIFF
+441 NGMINYIFF

-471 AVEYLDMVRT
+471 AIKYLDMVRT
-481 RGGNMPSIDDTYPLG
+481 RGDNMPSVNDTYPQG

-585 VIREQNGG
+585 VICEQNGG

>member
-1 MKKKIIFLVA
+1 MRIHNIIKTVCLAGSLALLSACEDWLEIEPKDRFGDTTVWGSEENADMFLNDIYNQLPHLNNETQNLDQYSDNSYVGAEWMNARTTIYTGALSPTSWIPGPWDMWKWGRQNNDDAKGQYERIRSCNLFITKVTESDFSVEYKKERLAEVRFLRAWFYHYLWMAYGGVPIITEVLDNNVSTDIFYPRETAQKTFEFIDKELDEIK
-11 AALMLNSCDDLFE
+11 DDL
-24 PAIENFKDVEQMYD
+24 P
-38 DAQYAQGF
+38 
-46 LVNVYRCV
+46 
-54 PGYYDNSEYAT
+54 P
-65 DDAVIN
+65 
-71 QKNNAFLTMAT
+71 
-82 GGWTSRLWTPINQWT
+82 
-97 NSFSSIQYINLFLEN
+97 
-112 VDKVRW
+112 
-118 SDDAEK
+118 
-124 AQLFAR
+124 R
-130 RTKGEAYGLRGMF
+130 RSG
-143 LYYLL
+143 
-148 RAHAGFGENGE
+148 
-159 LLGVPRLTEYL
+159 
-170 TINSDLNLPRASFA
+170 SDLGRASKGA
-184 DCVQQIYSDLEKA
+184 ILTLKGWV
-197 EELLPWEYNDVNEVP
+197 ELFHASELRNPGKDKKRWE
-212 ADFQSITQDKG
+212 
-223 KYNTVMG
+223 
-230 EKSRQLFNGL
+230 
-240 IARAYRVR
+240 
-248 TALLAASPAFQDAS
+248 
-262 NPASWADAANAAA
+262 AAA
-275 AVLNYNGGLGG
+275 ATLKDVIDLQVYHLQPTILDLWTEATNNNDEVIFDFQMSKQNGGRREG
-286 LDDKGVEYYSKE
+286 LFGPVFVKGVQSS
-298 VVENLQKGINP
+298 
-309 KEIIWR
+309 W
-315 ENVSNSEAANSQEA
+315 
-329 NNFPPSL
+329 
-336 NGSGN
+336 GN
-341 MNPSQNLVDA
+341 MQPTQELVDDYC
-351 FPMANGYPI
+351 MANGLPI
-360 SDIVNSNYDKNNPYK
+360 TDPASGYNKNNPYK

-471 AVEYLDMVRT
+471 AIEYLDMVRT
-481 RGGNMPSIDDTYPLG
+481 RGDNMPSIGDTYPQG

>member
-1 MKKKIIFLVA
+1 MRIHNIIKTVCLAGSLALLSACEDWLEIEPKDRFGDTTVWGSEENADMFLNDIYNQLPHLNNETQNLDQYSDNSYVGAEWMNARTTIYTGALSPTSWIPDPWDMWKWGRQNNDDAKGQYERIRSCNLFITKVTESDFSADYKKERLAEARFLRAWFYHYLWMAYGGVPIITEVLDNNVSTDIFYPRETAQKTFEFIDKELDEIK
-11 AALMLNSCDDLFE
+11 DDLL
-24 PAIENFKDVEQMYD
+24 P
-38 DAQYAQGF
+38 
-46 LVNVYRCV
+46 
-54 PGYYDNSEYAT
+54 
-65 DDAVIN
+65 
-71 QKNNAFLTMAT
+71 
-82 GGWTSRLWTPINQWT
+82 
-97 NSFSSIQYINLFLEN
+97 
-112 VDKVRW
+112 
-118 SDDAEK
+118 
-124 AQLFAR
+124 R
-130 RTKGEAYGLRGMF
+130 RSG
-143 LYYLL
+143 
-148 RAHAGFGENGE
+148 
-159 LLGVPRLTEYL
+159 
-170 TINSDLNLPRASFA
+170 SDLGRASKGA
-184 DCVQQIYSDLEKA
+184 ILTLKGWV
-197 EELLPWEYNDVNEVP
+197 ELFHASELRNPGKDKKRWE
-212 ADFQSITQDKG
+212 
-223 KYNTVMG
+223 
-230 EKSRQLFNGL
+230 
-240 IARAYRVR
+240 
-248 TALLAASPAFQDAS
+248 
-262 NPASWADAANAAA
+262 AAA
-275 AVLNYNGGLGG
+275 ATLKDVIDLQVYHLQPTILDLWTEATNNNDEVIFDFQMSKQNGGRREG
-286 LDDKGVEYYSKE
+286 LFGPVFVKGVQSS
-298 VVENLQKGINP
+298 
-309 KEIIWR
+309 W
-315 ENVSNSEAANSQEA
+315 
-329 NNFPPSL
+329 
-336 NGSGN
+336 GN
-341 MNPSQNLVDA
+341 MQPTQELVDDYC
-351 FPMANGYPI
+351 MANGLPI
-360 SDIVNSNYDKNNPYK
+360 TDPASGYNKNNPYK

-471 AVEYLDMVRT
+471 AIEYLDMVRT
-481 RGGNMPSIDDTYPLG
+481 RGDNMPSIGDTYPQG

-593 EDGWVNGQNPG
+593 EDRWVNGQNPG

>member
-1 MKKKIIFLVA
+1 MRIHNIIKTVCLAGSLALLSACEDWLEIEPKDRFGDTTVWGSEENADMFLNDIYNQLPHLNNETQNLDQYSDNSYVGAEWMNARTTIYTGALSPTSWIPGPWDMWKWGRQNNDDAKGQYERIRSCNLFITKVTESDFSAEYKKERLAEARFLRAWFYHYLWMAYGGVPIITEVLDNNVSTDIFYPRETAQKTFEFIDKELDEIK
-11 AALMLNSCDDLFE
+11 DDL
-24 PAIENFKDVEQMYD
+24 P
-38 DAQYAQGF
+38 
-46 LVNVYRCV
+46 
-54 PGYYDNSEYAT
+54 P
-65 DDAVIN
+65 
-71 QKNNAFLTMAT
+71 
-82 GGWTSRLWTPINQWT
+82 
-97 NSFSSIQYINLFLEN
+97 
-112 VDKVRW
+112 
-118 SDDAEK
+118 
-124 AQLFAR
+124 R
-130 RTKGEAYGLRGMF
+130 RSG
-143 LYYLL
+143 
-148 RAHAGFGENGE
+148 
-159 LLGVPRLTEYL
+159 
-170 TINSDLNLPRASFA
+170 SDLGRASKGA
-184 DCVQQIYSDLEKA
+184 ILTLKGWV
-197 EELLPWEYNDVNEVP
+197 ELFHASELRNPGKDKKRWE
-212 ADFQSITQDKG
+212 
-223 KYNTVMG
+223 
-230 EKSRQLFNGL
+230 
-240 IARAYRVR
+240 
-248 TALLAASPAFQDAS
+248 
-262 NPASWADAANAAA
+262 AAA
-275 AVLNYNGGLGG
+275 ATLKDVIDLQVYHLQPTILDLWTEATNNNDEVIFDFQMSKQNGGRREG
-286 LDDKGVEYYSKE
+286 LFGPVFVKAVQSS
-298 VVENLQKGINP
+298 
-309 KEIIWR
+309 W
-315 ENVSNSEAANSQEA
+315 
-329 NNFPPSL
+329 
-336 NGSGN
+336 GN
-341 MNPSQNLVDA
+341 MQPTQELVDDYC
-351 FPMANGYPI
+351 MANGLPI
-360 SDIVNSNYDKNNPYK
+360 TDPASGYNKNNPYK

-471 AVEYLDMVRT
+471 AIEYLDMVRT
-481 RGGNMPSIDDTYPLG
+481 RGDNMPSIGDTYPQG

>member
-1 MKKKIIFLVA
+1 MRIHNIIKTVCLAGSLALLSACEDWLEIEPKDRFGDTTVWGSEENADMFLNDIYNQLPHLNNETQNLDQYSDNSYVGAEWMNARTTIYTGALSPTSWIPGPWDMWKWGRQNNDDAKGQYERIRSCNLFITKVTESDFSADYKKERLAEARFLRAWFYHYLWMAYGGVPIITEVLDNNVSTDIFYPRETAQKTFEFIDKELDEIK
-11 AALMLNSCDDLFE
+11 DDLL
-24 PAIENFKDVEQMYD
+24 P
-38 DAQYAQGF
+38 
-46 LVNVYRCV
+46 
-54 PGYYDNSEYAT
+54 
-65 DDAVIN
+65 
-71 QKNNAFLTMAT
+71 
-82 GGWTSRLWTPINQWT
+82 
-97 NSFSSIQYINLFLEN
+97 
-112 VDKVRW
+112 
-118 SDDAEK
+118 
-124 AQLFAR
+124 R
-130 RTKGEAYGLRGMF
+130 RSG
-143 LYYLL
+143 
-148 RAHAGFGENGE
+148 
-159 LLGVPRLTEYL
+159 
-170 TINSDLNLPRASFA
+170 SDLGRASKGA
-184 DCVQQIYSDLEKA
+184 ILTLKGWV
-197 EELLPWEYNDVNEVP
+197 ELFHASELRNPGKDKKRWE
-212 ADFQSITQDKG
+212 
-223 KYNTVMG
+223 
-230 EKSRQLFNGL
+230 
-240 IARAYRVR
+240 
-248 TALLAASPAFQDAS
+248 
-262 NPASWADAANAAA
+262 AAA
-275 AVLNYNGGLGG
+275 ATLKDVIDLQVYHLQPTILDLWTEATNNNDEVIFDFQMSKQNGGRREG
-286 LDDKGVEYYSKE
+286 LFGPVFVKGVQSS
-298 VVENLQKGINP
+298 
-309 KEIIWR
+309 W
-315 ENVSNSEAANSQEA
+315 
-329 NNFPPSL
+329 
-336 NGSGN
+336 GN
-341 MNPSQNLVDA
+341 MQPTQELVDDYC
-351 FPMANGYPI
+351 MANGLPI
-360 SDIVNSNYDKNNPYK
+360 TDPASGYNKNNPYK

-471 AVEYLDMVRT
+471 AIEYLDMVRT
-481 RGGNMPSIDDTYPLG
+481 RGDNMPSIGDTYPQG
-496 ITENQLREIIRR
+496 ITENQLWEIIRR

-593 EDGWVNGQNPG
+593 EDRWVNGQNPG

>member
-1 MKKKIIFLVA
+1 MRIHNIIKTVCLAGSLALLSACEDWLEIEPKDRFGDTTVWGSEENADMFLNDIYNQLPHLNNETQNLDQYSDNSYVGAEWMNARTTIYTGALSPTSWIPGPWDMWKWGRQNNDDAKGQYERIRSCNLFITKVTESDFSAEYKKERLAEVRFLRAWFYHYLWMAYGGVPIITEVLDNNVSTDIFYPRETAQKTFEFIDKELDEIK
-11 AALMLNSCDDLFE
+11 DDL
-24 PAIENFKDVEQMYD
+24 P
-38 DAQYAQGF
+38 
-46 LVNVYRCV
+46 
-54 PGYYDNSEYAT
+54 P
-65 DDAVIN
+65 
-71 QKNNAFLTMAT
+71 
-82 GGWTSRLWTPINQWT
+82 
-97 NSFSSIQYINLFLEN
+97 
-112 VDKVRW
+112 
-118 SDDAEK
+118 
-124 AQLFAR
+124 R
-130 RTKGEAYGLRGMF
+130 RSG
-143 LYYLL
+143 
-148 RAHAGFGENGE
+148 
-159 LLGVPRLTEYL
+159 
-170 TINSDLNLPRASFA
+170 SDLGRASKGA
-184 DCVQQIYSDLEKA
+184 ILTLKGWV
-197 EELLPWEYNDVNEVP
+197 ELFHASELRNPGKDKKRWE
-212 ADFQSITQDKG
+212 
-223 KYNTVMG
+223 
-230 EKSRQLFNGL
+230 
-240 IARAYRVR
+240 
-248 TALLAASPAFQDAS
+248 
-262 NPASWADAANAAA
+262 AAA
-275 AVLNYNGGLGG
+275 ATLKDVIDLQVYHLQPTILDLWTEATNNNDEVIFDFQMSKQNGGRREG
-286 LDDKGVEYYSKE
+286 LFGPVFVKGVQSS
-298 VVENLQKGINP
+298 
-309 KEIIWR
+309 W
-315 ENVSNSEAANSQEA
+315 
-329 NNFPPSL
+329 
-336 NGSGN
+336 GN
-341 MNPSQNLVDA
+341 MQPTQELVDDYC
-351 FPMANGYPI
+351 MANGLPI
-360 SDIVNSNYDKNNPYK
+360 TDPASGYNKNNPYK

-450 RYADVLLMYAEA
+450 RYADVLLMYAET

-471 AVEYLDMVRT
+471 AIEYLDMVRT
-481 RGGNMPSIDDTYPLG
+481 RGDNMPSIGDTYPQG

>member
-1 MKKKIIFLVA
+1 MRIHNIIKTVCLAGSLALLSACEDWLEIEPKDRFGDTTVWGSEENADMFLNDIYNQLPHLNNETQNLDQYSDNSYVGAEWMNARTTIYTGALSPTSWIPGPWDMWKWGRQNNDDAKGQYERIRSCNLFITKVTESDFSADYKKERLAEARFLRAWFYHYLWMAYGGVPIITEVLDNNVSTDIFYPRETAQKTFEFIDKELDEIK
-11 AALMLNSCDDLFE
+11 DDL
-24 PAIENFKDVEQMYD
+24 PPHRS
-38 DAQYAQGF
+38 G
-46 LVNVYRCV
+46 
-54 PGYYDNSEYAT
+54 
-65 DDAVIN
+65 
-71 QKNNAFLTMAT
+71 
-82 GGWTSRLWTPINQWT
+82 
-97 NSFSSIQYINLFLEN
+97 
-112 VDKVRW
+112 
-118 SDDAEK
+118 
-124 AQLFAR
+124 
-130 RTKGEAYGLRGMF
+130 
-143 LYYLL
+143 
-148 RAHAGFGENGE
+148 
-159 LLGVPRLTEYL
+159 
-170 TINSDLNLPRASFA
+170 SDLGRASKGA
-184 DCVQQIYSDLEKA
+184 ILTLKGWV
-197 EELLPWEYNDVNEVP
+197 ELFHASELRNPGKDKKRWE
-212 ADFQSITQDKG
+212 
-223 KYNTVMG
+223 
-230 EKSRQLFNGL
+230 
-240 IARAYRVR
+240 
-248 TALLAASPAFQDAS
+248 
-262 NPASWADAANAAA
+262 AAA
-275 AVLNYNGGLGG
+275 ATLKDVIDLQVYHLQPTILDLWTEATNNNDEVIFDFQMSKQNGGRREG
-286 LDDKGVEYYSKE
+286 LFGPVFVKGVQSS
-298 VVENLQKGINP
+298 
-309 KEIIWR
+309 W
-315 ENVSNSEAANSQEA
+315 
-329 NNFPPSL
+329 
-336 NGSGN
+336 GN
-341 MNPSQNLVDA
+341 MQPTQELVDDYC
-351 FPMANGYPI
+351 MANGLPI
-360 SDIVNSNYDKNNPYK
+360 TDPASGYNKNNPYK

-471 AVEYLDMVRT
+471 AIEYLDMVRT
-481 RGGNMPSIDDTYPLG
+481 RGDNMPSINDTYPQG

-585 VIREQNGG
+585 VIRNGG

>member
-1 MKKKIIFLVA
+1 MRIHNIIKTVCLAGSFALLSACEDWLEIEPKDRFGDTTVWGSEENADMFLNDIYNQLSHLNNETQNLDQYSDNSYVGAEWMNARTTIYTGALSPTSWIPGPWDMWKWGRQNNDDAKGQYERIRSCNLFITKVSESDFSAEYKKERLAEARFLRAWFYHYLWMAYGGVPIITEVLDNNVSTDIFYPRETAQKTFEFIDRELDEIKDDLPPRRSGSDLGRASKGAILTLKGWIELFHASDLRNPGKDKKRWETA
-11 AALMLNSCDDLFE
+11 AATL
-24 PAIENFKDVEQMYD
+24 KDVIDLQ
-38 DAQYAQGF
+38 
-46 LVNVYRCV
+46 VYHLQ
-54 PGYYDNSEYAT
+54 PTILD
-65 DDAVIN
+65 
-71 QKNNAFLTMAT
+71 
-82 GGWTSRLWTPINQWT
+82 LWTEAT
-97 NSFSSIQYINLFLEN
+97 NN
-112 VDKVRW
+112 
-118 SDDAEK
+118 
-124 AQLFAR
+124 
-130 RTKGEAYGLRGMF
+130 
-143 LYYLL
+143 
-148 RAHAGFGENGE
+148 
-159 LLGVPRLTEYL
+159 
-170 TINSDLNLPRASFA
+170 
-184 DCVQQIYSDLEKA
+184 
-197 EELLPWEYNDVNEVP
+197 NDEVIF
-212 ADFQSITQDKG
+212 DFQMSKQ
-223 KYNTVMG
+223 
-230 EKSRQLFNGL
+230 
-240 IARAYRVR
+240 
-248 TALLAASPAFQDAS
+248 
-262 NPASWADAANAAA
+262 
-275 AVLNYNGGLGG
+275 NGGRREG
-286 LDDKGVEYYSKE
+286 LFGPVFVKGVQSS
-298 VVENLQKGINP
+298 
-309 KEIIWR
+309 W
-315 ENVSNSEAANSQEA
+315 
-329 NNFPPSL
+329 
-336 NGSGN
+336 GN
-341 MNPSQNLVDA
+341 MQPTQELVDDYC
-351 FPMANGYPI
+351 MANGLPI
-360 SDIVNSNYDKNNPYK
+360 TDPASGYDKNNPYK

-471 AVEYLDMVRT
+471 AIKYLDMVRT
-481 RGGNMPSIDDTYPLG
+481 RGDNMPSVNDTYPQG

-585 VIREQNGG
+585 VICEQNGG

>member
-1 MKKKIIFLVA
+1 MRIHNIIKTVCLAGSLALLSACEDWLEIEPKDRFGDTTVWGSEENADMFLNDIYNQLPHLNNETQNLDQYSDNSYVGAEWMNARTTIYTGALSPTSWIPGPWDMWKWGRQNNDDAKGQYERIRSCNLFITKVTESDFSAEYKKERLAEARFLRAWFYHYLWMAYGGVPIITEVLDNNVSTDIFYPRETAQKTFEFIDKELDEIK
-11 AALMLNSCDDLFE
+11 DDL
-24 PAIENFKDVEQMYD
+24 P
-38 DAQYAQGF
+38 
-46 LVNVYRCV
+46 
-54 PGYYDNSEYAT
+54 P
-65 DDAVIN
+65 
-71 QKNNAFLTMAT
+71 
-82 GGWTSRLWTPINQWT
+82 
-97 NSFSSIQYINLFLEN
+97 
-112 VDKVRW
+112 
-118 SDDAEK
+118 
-124 AQLFAR
+124 R
-130 RTKGEAYGLRGMF
+130 RSG
-143 LYYLL
+143 
-148 RAHAGFGENGE
+148 
-159 LLGVPRLTEYL
+159 
-170 TINSDLNLPRASFA
+170 SDLGRASKGA
-184 DCVQQIYSDLEKA
+184 ILTLKGWV
-197 EELLPWEYNDVNEVP
+197 ELFHASELRNPGKDKKRWE
-212 ADFQSITQDKG
+212 
-223 KYNTVMG
+223 
-230 EKSRQLFNGL
+230 
-240 IARAYRVR
+240 
-248 TALLAASPAFQDAS
+248 
-262 NPASWADAANAAA
+262 AAA
-275 AVLNYNGGLGG
+275 ATLKDVIDLQVYHLQPTILDLWTEATNNNDEVIFDFQMSKQNGGRREG
-286 LDDKGVEYYSKE
+286 LFGPVFVKGVQSS
-298 VVENLQKGINP
+298 
-309 KEIIWR
+309 W
-315 ENVSNSEAANSQEA
+315 
-329 NNFPPSL
+329 
-336 NGSGN
+336 GN
-341 MNPSQNLVDA
+341 MQPTQELVDDYC
-351 FPMANGYPI
+351 MANGLPI
-360 SDIVNSNYDKNNPYK
+360 TDPASGDNKNNPYK

-471 AVEYLDMVRT
+471 AIEYLDMVRT
-481 RGGNMPSIDDTYPLG
+481 RGDNMPSIGDTYPQG

-541 GGMKIEDTNG
+541 VGMKIEDTNG